1 MQLLP
6 KQKDVFGRIIG
17 ITEVCQK
24 KPRRLALQDRG
35 KGSIPDPKID
45 VRRRSRRHGKGI
57 SLDAYA
63 GSITNERDVFHLV
76 EIADVVRRVPWRVD
90 DLHLT

>member
-1 MQLLP
+1 MQLFP

-57 SLDAYA
+57 SLDAHA
-63 GSITNERDVFHLV
+63 GRIAHEGDSFRPV
-76 EIADVVRRVPWRVD
+76 EVTDVV
-90 DLHLT
+90 